1 MSGRLAG
8 GWGPRLSPTGTWSPR
23 GQRCDR
29 PRILVTCT
37 LVSFSHGLHT
47 GFGHGCP
54 ALRSVCPLPPVL
66 HRRHPPERSLQCHRL
81 QVPPRPP
88 AYRSDQGAQACRL
101 SATQWDCP
109 SSWRQDMQRSTKT
122 RQPARAGT
130 GCHMVG
136 PWPRSVI
143 QPHSAIFRVR
153 RTAHC
158 SEAEHPRLALGH
170 TAWTLPS
177 AFPVTSQSRAQPS
190 SKDALAP
197 RATSDVRGRRR
208 ALASAVPRACWP
220 LLLLTGFLQTE
231 RSASLTSRPVLS
243 RLTQNSHGVGGLRV
257 TDASQVK

>member
-1 MSGRLAG
+1 MSGRRAG

-66 HRRHPPERSLQCHRL
+66 HCRHPSERSLQRHRL

-88 AYRSDQGAQACRL
+88 AYRSDQGAQASRL

-122 RQPARAGT
+122 RQPAQAGT

-170 TAWTLPS
+170 TIQPHRLDPPFCLPCH
-177 AFPVTSQSRAQPS
+177 FPVKSPTLLQGCAGPPCHLRHQRPTTSTGLSGPTGP
-190 SKDALAP
+190 LAP
-197 RATSDVRGRRR
+197 APADWLSSDGKVCEPHFQARP
-208 ALASAVPRACWP
+208 LSAHSEF
-220 LLLLTGFLQTE
+220 T
-231 RSASLTSRPVLS
+231 RS
-243 RLTQNSHGVGGLRV
+243 GG
-257 TDASQVK
+257 SQGD